1 MTESR
6 NPDRLIRAW
15 LDLMPNE
22 APDRV
27 VSDVLQAAETTPQLR
42 VLPRFGDWRFPMN
55 RMALIGGAAILAVLI
70 GGGFVLSNFRS
81 PSVGNPTVAPTFTPA
96 PVVTPGPTGGPI
108 PAELQ
113 GRWMGGHRDFADP
126 DAGTSLLLEASSY
139 SMQQSNDNTGATVR
153 GDASSEGFNLHVT
166 AAVGDGC
173 DRLAEGVYAWSLS
186 ASGRVLTMTPDHDA
200 CAARTR
206 NIPGTYWLMA
216 CRDPGTDCLGD
227 LDPGTYQSQFIR
239 PLLPDGAVW
248 APMFGGVT
256 YTVPDGWA
264 NFSDWPGVLGLTT
277 STDFA
282 NTTPSNVQPLT
293 QLTVFTHAMPLA
305 ATKACSFEPV
315 SAIPSSLD
323 AALADLDKVKGLTVG
338 ATSSLSIGGH
348 QAAFADLTFDAAGAA
363 ACGDEIS
370 FMKGGGDTLSIGAG
384 ERQRLY
390 LVEVGEAGFVAL
402 WLRTPDAASFDQV
415 VAPAAAIAESMSFN

>member
-15 LDLMPNE
+15 LDLMPSE

-27 VSDVLQAAETTPQLR
+27 VSDVLQAAEATPQLR
-42 VLPRFGDWRFPMN
+42 ALPRLGHWSFPMN
-55 RMALIGGAAILAVLI
+55 RITLIAGVAILAILI
-70 GGGFVLSNFRS
+70 GGGLLLANFRG
-81 PSVGNPTVAPTFTPA
+81 PSVGNPTVAPTVTPA
-96 PVVTPGPTGGPI
+96 PAVTPGPTGGPI

-113 GRWMGGHRDFADP
+113 GRWMSGHRDFADP

-139 SMQQSNDNTGATVR
+139 SMQQSNDNAGATVR
-153 GDASSEGFNLHVT
+153 GDASSEGSNLQVT

-173 DRLAEGVYAWSLS
+173 DRPAEGVYAWSLS
-186 ASGRVLTMTPDHDA
+186 ASGRVLTIMLDHDT

-216 CRDPGTDCLGD
+216 CRNPGTNCLGD
-227 LDPGTYQSQFIR
+227 LDPGTYESQFIR

-248 APMFGGVT
+248 SPMFGGVT

-282 NTTPSNVQPLT
+282 NTTPSDVQPLT
-293 QLTVFTHAMPLA
+293 QLTVFTHATPL
-305 ATKACSFEPV
+305 TKACSFEPV
-315 SAIPSSLD
+315 AVIPSSLV
-323 AALADLDKVKGLTVG
+323 AAFTDLDKVKGLTVG

-363 ACGDEIS
+363 ACGNEIS

-390 LVEVGEAGFVAL
+390 LVDVGEAGFVAI
-402 WLRTPDAASFDQV
+402 WLRTPDGTSFDQL
-415 VAPAAAIAESMSFN
+415 VAPAATVAESMSFK